1 MSAERMKVAVIGS
14 GSWGTAL
21 AQVLG
26 GKGASA
32 VLWARDRS
40 VADGINLCHR
50 NPRYLSGTLLSE
62 NVTCTV
68 SAEDAVRGANAIVLV
83 TPSQHVRTTARMVAP
98 FAPDDVPVAVCS
110 KGVEAGSG
118 LLLTKV
124 VAEEMGNA
132 SRIAVL
138 SGPTHAEEVVE
149 GQPSATVIA
158 GTGEAAVIFFRDLF
172 ATERFR
178 TYASDDPVGV
188 ELCGAFK
195 NVIAIAVGIS
205 YGMGFG
211 DNTAA
216 MLITRGLAEMG
227 RMVAACGGNPLTCM
241 GLAGA
246 GDMVVTCMSRH
257 SRNRRFGQDYIACGK
272 TLEDFQ
278 DDTHMVVEGAVAC
291 RTLEALSAEHGV
303 ELPLTDAVR
312 EVVWKDGDLR
322 ELADELFARPLKSEF
337 YGI

>member
-1 MSAERMKVAVIGS
+1 MKAAVIGA

-26 GKGASA
+26 GKGVQAM
-32 VLWARDRS
+32 LWARDAA
-40 VADGINLCHR
+40 VADGINRHRR
-50 NPRYLSGTLLSE
+50 NPRYLSAATLSPNVGCTTSVEQALSG
-62 NVTCTV
+62 
-68 SAEDAVRGANAIVLV
+68 AQAVVLV
-83 TPSQHVRTTARMVAP
+83 TPSRYMRDTAEMVAP
-98 FAPDDVPVAVCS
+98 FLPDDVPVVICS

-118 LLLTKV
+118 LLLTQVASEV
-124 VAEEMGNA
+124 VGNA
-132 SRIAVL
+132 DRIAVL

-158 GTGEAAVIFFRDLF
+158 GTGEATVLFFRDLF

-205 YGMGFG
+205 YGMGYG

-216 MLITRGLAEMG
+216 LLITRGLAEMG
-227 RMVAACGGNPLTCM
+227 RMVAACGGNALTCM

-257 SRNRRFGQDYIACGK
+257 SRNRRFGQDYIAHGK
-272 TLEDFQ
+272 TMEDFEA
-278 DDTHMVVEGAVAC
+278 DTHMVVEGAVAC
-291 RTLEALSAEHGV
+291 KTLEALSAAHGV

-312 EVVWKDGDLR
+312 DIVWNGGDLR
-322 ELADELFARPLKSEF
+322 AMARELFARPLKSEF
-337 YGI
+337 YGM

>member
-1 MSAERMKVAVIGS
+1 MKAAVIGA

-26 GKGASA
+26 GKGVQAM
-32 VLWARDRS
+32 LWARDAA
-40 VADGINLCHR
+40 VADGINRDRR
-50 NPRYLSGTLLSE
+50 NPRYLSAATLSPNVGCTTSVEQALSG
-62 NVTCTV
+62 
-68 SAEDAVRGANAIVLV
+68 AQAVVLV
-83 TPSQHVRTTARMVAP
+83 TPSRYMRDTAEMVAP
-98 FAPDDVPVAVCS
+98 FLPDDAPVVICS

-118 LLLTKV
+118 LLLTQVASEV
-124 VAEEMGNA
+124 VGNA
-132 SRIAVL
+132 DRIAVL

-158 GTGEAAVIFFRDLF
+158 GTGEATVLFFRDLF

-205 YGMGFG
+205 YGMGYG

-216 MLITRGLAEMG
+216 LLITRGLAEMG
-227 RMVAACGGNPLTCM
+227 RMVAACGGNALTCM

-257 SRNRRFGQDYIACGK
+257 SRNRRFGQDYIAHGK
-272 TLEDFQ
+272 TMEDFEA
-278 DDTHMVVEGAVAC
+278 DTHMVVEGAVAC
-291 RTLEALSAEHGV
+291 KTLEALSAAHGV

-312 EVVWKDGDLR
+312 DIVWNGGDLR
-322 ELADELFARPLKSEF
+322 AMARELFARPLKSEF
-337 YGI
+337 YGM

>member
-1 MSAERMKVAVIGS
+1 MKVAVIGA

-26 GKGASA
+26 GKGLQVSM
-32 VLWARDRS
+32 WARS
-40 VADGINLCHR
+40 AAVADGINRDHR
-50 NPRYLSGTLLSE
+50 NPRYLTGSDLSE
-62 NVTCTV
+62 NVGCTT
-68 SAEDAVRGANAIVLV
+68 SAEQALSGAQAVVLV
-83 TPSQHVRTTARMVAP
+83 TPSRYIRSTAEMVAP
-98 FAPDDVPVAVCS
+98 FLPADVPVVVCS

-118 LLLTKV
+118 LLLTQV
-124 VAEEMGNA
+124 VAEVVGNA
-132 SRIAVL
+132 DRIAVL

-158 GTGEAAVIFFRDLF
+158 GTGEGTVLFFRDLF
-172 ATERFR
+172 ATEKFR

-205 YGMGFG
+205 YGMGYG

-216 MLITRGLAEMG
+216 LLITRGLAEMG
-227 RMVAACGGNPLTCM
+227 RMVSACGGNALTCM

-257 SRNRRFGQDYIACGK
+257 SRNRRFGQDYIAHGK
-272 TLEDFQ
+272 TMEDFEA
-278 DDTHMVVEGAVAC
+278 DTHMVVEGAIAC
-291 RTLEALSAEHGV
+291 KTLEALSVERGV

-312 EVVWKDGDLR
+312 DIVWNGASLRTMAR
-322 ELADELFARPLKSEF
+322 ELFTRPLKSEF

>member
-1 MSAERMKVAVIGS
+1 MKAAVIGA

-26 GKGASA
+26 GKGVHVA
-32 VLWARDRS
+32 LWARDEAVERAVNS
-40 VADGINLCHR
+40 EHR
-50 NPRYLSGTLLSE
+50 NPRYLSDAELSGNIACTL
-62 NVTCTV
+62 
-68 SAEDAVRGANAIVLV
+68 SAQSALAGADAVVLA
-83 TPSQHVRTTARMVAP
+83 TPSQHVRSTAEMLAP
-98 FAPDDVPVAVCS
+98 HLGAEVPVVVCS

-118 LLLTKV
+118 LLLTQV
-124 VAEEMGNA
+124 VADVVGGEG
-132 SRIAVL
+132 RIAVL

-158 GTGEAAVIFFRDLF
+158 GTGEATVLFFRDLF

-205 YGMGFG
+205 YGMGYG

-216 MLITRGLAEMG
+216 LLITRGLAEMG
-227 RMVAACGGNPLTCM
+227 RMVAACGGNALTCM

-257 SRNRRFGQDYIACGK
+257 SRNRRFGQDYIARGK
-272 TLEDFQ
+272 TMEDFEA
-278 DDTHMVVEGAVAC
+278 DTHMVDEGAVAC
-291 RTLEALSAEHGV
+291 RTLEALSAAHGV

-312 EVVWKDGDLR
+312 DIVWNGGDLR
-322 ELADELFARPLKSEF
+322 AMARELFARPLKSEF
-337 YGI
+337 YGM